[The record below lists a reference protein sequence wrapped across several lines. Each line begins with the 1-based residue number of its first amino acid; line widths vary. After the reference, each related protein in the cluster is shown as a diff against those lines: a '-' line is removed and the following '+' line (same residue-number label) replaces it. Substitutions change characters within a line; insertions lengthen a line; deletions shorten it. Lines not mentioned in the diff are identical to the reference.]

1 MTNIAF
7 ALSTG
12 GLTRGTAN
20 AYAAA
25 AQGARHHR
33 A

>member
-12 GLTRGTAN
+12 GLTCGKVN
-20 AYAAA
+20 AWAAA